1 MKAPFVELTDQ
12 REGKRVLINP
22 NNITYIIDNDDDRG
36 QFTFVYFNSEKDHVI
51 PVKETFDEVTQRI
64 KAASEKQ

>member
-1 MKAPFVELTDQ
+1 MQAPFVELTDQ

-36 QFTFVYFNSEKDHVI
+36 QFTFVVFQLLRKDHVI
-51 PVKETFDEVTQRI
+51 LCKGNI
-64 KAASEKQ
+64 